1 MSEILEQ
8 LEINQTIFIQF
19 ALFAIF
25 FFVLSAICLKP
36 FQRIIQE
43 RNQRLKNIEGASELL
58 KAVELKLQEY
68 EKSLSQFRS
77 EAKVEHDLALAN
89 ARAQEDAA
97 ILKHKDELKKEYLKV
112 LEQFQGEKLKVES
125 ELKDQV
131 TVMADS
137 IVQRLLSNN
146 KPNGLGAGK

>member
-1 MSEILEQ
+1 MSAILEQ

-19 ALFAIF
+19 ILFAIF
-25 FFVLSAICLKP
+25 FFVLSAVYLKP
-36 FQRIIQE
+36 FQRIIQQ
-43 RNQRLKNIEGASELL
+43 RNQRAKNIEGAAELL

-68 EKSLSQFRS
+68 EKALLQFRI
-77 EAKVEHDLALAN
+77 EAKAQYDLALTD
-89 ARAQEDAA
+89 ARTQEDAA

-131 TVMADS
+131 AVMADS
-137 IVQRLLSNN
+137 IVQKVL
-146 KPNGLGAGK
+146 AGK

>member
-25 FFVLSAICLKP
+25 FFVLSAIYLKP
-36 FQRIIQE
+36 FQRIIQQ
-43 RNQRLKNIEGASELL
+43 RNQRLKNIEGASEIL
-58 KAVELKLQEY
+58 KSVELKLQEY
-68 EKSLSQFRS
+68 EKSLAQFRA
-77 EAKVEHDLALAN
+77 EAKSVHDVALAD

-112 LEQFQGEKLKVES
+112 LEQFQGEKIKVES
-125 ELKDQV
+125 ELKDQIA
-131 TVMADS
+131 TMADS
-137 IVQRLLSNN
+137 IAQKVL
-146 KPNGLGAGK
+146 AGK